1 MAYEWQGKVIEG
13 EQGDQGPA
21 GDKGEPGPMGLAT
34 KQSALRIGSV
44 PIKTGTIYFYRDMDS
59 NDIVSTGTISVISN
73 EGLVTSAPQSK
84 MVLLSVSLPACE
96 APTEENRGEGTFFYG
111 YVDQPI
117 DLSNVGDMDYHT
129 LYRISDDGNGA
140 CGFSVGSQYEKSEYG
155 GYKLIVLKLNQNQ
168 VRFSTLLC

>member
-13 EQGDQGPA
+13 KQGDQGPA
-21 GDKGEPGPMGLAT
+21 GDKGEPGPMGSAT
-34 KQSALRIGSV
+34 KQSALHIGSV
-44 PIKTGTIYFYRDMDS
+44 PIETGTIYFYRDMNS
-59 NDIVSTGTISVISN
+59 PDIVSTGTISVLSN
-73 EGLVTSAPQSK
+73 GGLVTSAPPAK
-84 MVLLSVSLPACE
+84 MVLLSVTLPACE
-96 APTEENRGEGTFFYG
+96 APTEENHGKATLFYG

-117 DLSNVGDMDYHT
+117 DLSNVGTMDYHT

-168 VRFSTLLC
+168 ARFSTILF